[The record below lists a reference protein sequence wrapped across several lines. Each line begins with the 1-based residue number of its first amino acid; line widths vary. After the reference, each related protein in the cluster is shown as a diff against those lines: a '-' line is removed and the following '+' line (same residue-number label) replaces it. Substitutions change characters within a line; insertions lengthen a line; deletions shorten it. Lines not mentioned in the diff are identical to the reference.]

1 MLREIADKA
10 EDELA
15 EIEAFLVS
23 PAGKRLRRLVA
34 AGLIVSSP
42 LLMNLPWMRV
52 TRLGRLVGF
61 AGGAAIVVKLAE
73 AIRDWEGTQAGIEAR
88 RTA

>member
-23 PAGKRLRRLVA
+23 PAGRRLRRMMA
-34 AGLIVSSP
+34 AGLIISAP

-52 TRLGRLVGF
+52 TRLGRLVGL
-61 AGGAAIVVKLAE
+61 AGGAAIVIKLAE
-73 AIRDWEGTQAGIEAR
+73 AIRDWEGTQAGIER
-88 RTA
+88 RSA